1 LIENKGKEIKPAM
14 VQVFGVQGNLLQN
27 LESGLNNS
35 FNGAKVYDMSHLAP
49 GLYFIQITQ
58 NEEKSTFRWIKTNN

>member
-1 LIENKGKEIKPAM
+1 M